1 MKVKG
6 HFSLKFVIFVP
17 AVIASILLALTV
29 KNYLD
34 AVNRD
39 IDDEYQRIETSLE
52 RATKVVT
59 ALDYSFS
66 NYYKSGTGLLLEH
79 NRKIE
84 DGLCKMWPIDALL
97 LAENKTLDIPSVD
110 ISYMLVGDKSLCQQ
124 ESALYQ
130 DVTDHVSMAPLLS
143 FLHDIDAFLFGI
155 HYVDFDG
162 FIMSS
167 PDTLAK
173 RITKPL
179 LDNALIRARGL
190 FREPGSRKDFIAIYG
205 PETLS
210 MPELKLLNLSAP
222 VYSSTQQE
230 GVLTLQVDVNQLL
243 ASESKLA
250 SAIHLINVHNSQPT
264 DNAVREYVLGI
275 NGIVSN
281 HMLYYELDMQAEIK
295 NFFLFEKYSLVVTLC
310 LYILLV
316 TVLFYVNTHVERSY
330 FRDLAAR
337 DPMTGLLNRRGME
350 AFLRNT
356 THSEYLAL
364 SVLDIDNFKS
374 INDAYGHDVGDDA
387 ICFMA
392 EQIEKSIR
400 DSDAVARFGGEE
412 FVVYLRG
419 RDVEKMRMTMERV
432 REAIGRDSANV
443 VEGGFTVSGGVEIVR
458 SEENSDFESLFK
470 AADEKLYEA
479 KNSGKNRLVF

>member
-130 DVTDHVSMAPLLS
+130 NVTDHVSMAPLLS
-143 FLHDIDAFLFGI
+143 FLHDIDDFLSGV
-155 HYVDFDG
+155 HYIDFDG

-173 RITKPL
+173 QITKPL
-179 LDNALIRARGL
+179 LNSTLVRARGL
-190 FREPGSRKDFIAIYG
+190 FRKHDISKDNIVIYG
-205 PETLS
+205 PETLTN
-210 MPELKLLNLSAP
+210 PAKKRLNISSP
-222 VYSSTQQE
+222 VVSQIDYE
-230 GVLTLQVDVNQLL
+230 GLLTLQIDLARLL
-243 ASESKLA
+243 QSEVKLA
-250 SAIHLINVHNSQPT
+250 SDIHLINTSNSKPSGR
-264 DNAVREYVLGI
+264 AVREYVLGI
-275 NGIVSN
+275 NGIVSS
-281 HMLYYELDMQAEIK
+281 HMLYYELDLRAEIK
-295 NFFLFEKYSLVVTLC
+295 NFFVFEKYSLIVTGS

-316 TVLFYVNTHVERSY
+316 TVLFYVNTRVERSY
-330 FRDLAAR
+330 FRELAAR

-392 EQIEKSIR
+392 EQIEKNIR

-432 REAIGRDSANV
+432 REAISRYSANV

-458 SEENSDFESLFK
+458 TEENSDFERLFK